1 MSTTFFFLL
10 QLSILAYALVAGVFL
25 AFSDFIM
32 RSLALTGG
40 AGGVEA
46 MQVINREVFRW
57 VFMALFLGMAA
68 VSLVIV
74 GYGATNL
81 AHPSGGLILLAGLLY
96 LIGCFGVT
104 IFFNVPM
111 NEALAGMNLSEDA
124 TRAYWTGTYLP
135 RWTFWNTVRTLACGV
150 SAALLLFGL
159 LWMIQAQAAMPHAAA
174 R

>member
-1 MSTTFFFLL
+1 MSIVFFFLI
-10 QLSILAYALVAGVFL
+10 QFAILAYALVGGVFL

-40 AGGVEA
+40 HGGVEA

-68 VSLVIV
+68 VSLIIA
-74 GYGATNL
+74 GYGAFGL
-81 AHPSGGLILLAGLLY
+81 SGPAGTLIMMAGLVY

-104 IFFNVPM
+104 VFFNVPM
-111 NEALAGMNLSEDA
+111 NEALAGMEMSSGT
-124 TRAYWTGTYLP
+124 TRDYWLQTYVP
-135 RWTFWNTVRTLACGV
+135 RWTFWNSVRTISCAV

-159 LWMIQAQAAMPHAAA
+159 LWIIQTQPRPA
-174 R
+174 

>member
-1 MSTTFFFLL
+1 MSTAFFFLM
-10 QLSILAYALVAGVFL
+10 QFAILAYALVGGVFL

-40 AGGVEA
+40 HGGVEA

-68 VSLVIV
+68 FSLIV
-74 GYGATNL
+74 AGYGAFAL
-81 AHPSGGLILLAGLLY
+81 SGPAGTLIMMAGLVY

-104 IFFNVPM
+104 VFFNVPM
-111 NEALAGMNLSEDA
+111 NEALAGMEMSSDT
-124 TRAYWTGTYLP
+124 TRDYWLQTYVP
-135 RWTFWNTVRTLACGV
+135 RWTFWNSVRTFASAA

-159 LWMIQAQAAMPHAAA
+159 LWMTQSQSQPV
-174 R
+174 

>member
-1 MSTTFFFLL
+1 MSTVIFFLF
-10 QLSILAYALVAGVFL
+10 QFAILAYALVGGVFL

-40 AGGVEA
+40 QGGVEA

-68 VSLVIV
+68 VSLIV
-74 GYGATNL
+74 AGYGAFG
-81 AHPSGGLILLAGLLY
+81 PSGPAGTLIMLAGLVY

-104 IFFNVPM
+104 VFFNVPM
-111 NEALAGMNLSEDA
+111 NEALAGMETSSGTTHD
-124 TRAYWTGTYLP
+124 YWLQTYVP
-135 RWTFWNTVRTLACGV
+135 RWTFWNSVRTVACAV

-159 LWMIQAQAAMPHAAA
+159 LWMTQNQTQTA
-174 R
+174 

>member
-1 MSTTFFFLL
+1 MSTAFFFLI
-10 QLSILAYALVAGVFL
+10 QFAILAYAIVGGVFL

-40 AGGVEA
+40 HGGVEA

-68 VSLVIV
+68 ISLVV
-74 GYGATNL
+74 AGYGAFGL
-81 AHPSGGLILLAGLLY
+81 SGPAGTLIMLSGLIY

-104 IFFNVPM
+104 VFFNVPM
-111 NEALAGMNLSEDA
+111 NEALAGMEMSSDT
-124 TRAYWTGTYLP
+124 TRDYWLQTYVP
-135 RWTFWNTVRTLACGV
+135 RWTFWNSVRTIACAV

-159 LWMIQAQAAMPHAAA
+159 LSMIQAQAQSA
-174 R
+174 

>member
-1 MSTTFFFLL
+1 MSPFFFILM
-10 QLSILAYALVAGVFL
+10 QLAIVAYALVGGVFL

-40 AGGVEA
+40 TGGVEA

-68 VSLVIV
+68 VSLVV
-74 GYGATNL
+74 AGYGANNL
-81 AHPSGGLILLAGLLY
+81 THPAGALILIAGLVY

-104 IFFNVPM
+104 VFFNVPM
-111 NEALAGMNLSEDA
+111 NEALAGMDLSQDA
-124 TRAYWTGTYLP
+124 TRAYWTDTYLP
-135 RWTFWNTVRTLACGV
+135 RWTFWNTVRTVACGV

-159 LWMIQAQAAMPHAAA
+159 MWMTQAQAQRA
-174 R
+174 